1 MHRNET
7 WLFCPTAR
15 PYRYVAPAKTPICTL
30 PPAAAAHDFTM
41 AHHLY
46 TAIDAKSA
54 NAHTKLALD
63 GLRYR

>member
-1 MHRNET
+1 MHRAKHGFSA
-7 WLFCPTAR
+7 LQHAH
-15 PYRYVAPAKTPICTL
+15 RYVAPAKTAICTR
-30 PPAAAAHDFTM
+30 PQASAAHDFTM

-54 NAHTKLALD
+54 SAHTKLALD